1 MKVNRDQL
9 DREGFCVFE
18 GILDVQMLNR
28 VRQASDRLL
37 DTQDEAH
44 FRDQRSTGSLISVYD
59 DPFFAELA
67 TFPNAL
73 KVFNMLGFEDPKWA
87 SGYIIS
93 KPPNSPPLF
102 WHQDWWVWDD
112 PSSYK
117 LPAQQLFFFLLSGRH
132 GTLKRMSEGD
142 PRNSFETAPRPR
154 HRI

>member
-93 KPPNSPPLF
+93 KPPNSPPPVL
-102 WHQDWWVWDD
+102 
-112 PSSYK
+112 
-117 LPAQQLFFFLLSGRH
+117 ASGLV
-132 GTLKRMSEGD
+132 GMG
-142 PRNSFETAPRPR
+142 
-154 HRI
+154 